1 MAQDRHA
8 SPVPPDSVLR
18 RTRELRGEILRHDR
32 LYYVEARP
40 EISDAAYDRLFD
52 ELAELERRHPAL
64 ADPDSPTARVGGSPI
79 EGFEHVTHDP
89 PMLSLDKARDAAELD
104 LFEQRVRK
112 ILGHSRV
119 SYHVEPKIDG
129 VSLSVQYR
137 DGHMIRA
144 ATRGD
149 GAVGDDVTANART
162 IRSLPLTLAT
172 DQPPAFLDV
181 RGEAYMDRDGFE
193 KLNAAL
199 KGRGEDPFPN
209 PRNATAGSLKQLDPR
224 VVAARPLRAV
234 FYAVARSEGV
244 EFSRH
249 DEALD
254 QLRAWGLPVPPLR
267 QVCASIRDAL
277 AAAGQIKQE
286 ASRLPF
292 AIDGA
297 VIKINELHLWDRLGL
312 KTRSPAYAIAYKPRE
327 WIEQTETRLRAITL
341 QVGRTGAVTPVAEL
355 EPVFLDGSTIS
366 RATLHNAEDIARKDI
381 RVGDVVVI
389 EKAGM
394 VIPAV
399 VRPCLEKRTGKEK
412 PFVMPGQCPACG
424 GPLARR
430 EAKSGEGATVASY
443 CDNLQCPAQK
453 PRRIEYFV
461 QRKALDI
468 EGIGGVVAEKLVERG
483 WVDEPLDLF
492 ELTEDALARLDLGEP
507 GKSRMFGARNAA
519 KVMQAVERART
530 MPLERWIL
538 AMAIPDIGET
548 LARAL
553 GRTHRDLSD
562 LAGSKHLSA
571 IVALEDA
578 KKEASAVNPRSQ
590 ARKPAGDHDR
600 AARAARHE
608 ELKHR
613 IAMLESQAE
622 APGLESIG
630 PVAARGVLQ
639 FLESA
644 RGRAWMGR
652 LRALGIDPKG
662 QTSTVKS
669 SASGL
674 WAGKSFVITGTLS
687 GFSRDSA
694 AEEIRRRG
702 GSVASAVSGKTSYLV
717 CGSEPGES
725 KVTAARSLGIPILSE
740 SEWRAL
746 LRLPP
751 AAPVSRGP
759 KPGELF

>member
-1 MAQDRHA
+1 MA
-8 SPVPPDSVLR
+8 PPDSVR
-18 RTRELRGEILRHDR
+18 RRARELRNELLRHDR

-52 ELAELERRHPAL
+52 ELVELERRHPAL
-64 ADPDSPTARVGGSPI
+64 ADPDSPTARVGGAPI

-112 ILGHSRV
+112 ILGPQRV
-119 SYHVEPKIDG
+119 TYHVEPKIDG
-129 VSLSVQYR
+129 VSLSVHYR
-137 DGHMIRA
+137 NGHLIRA

-149 GAVGDDVTANART
+149 GTVGDDVTANART

-172 DQPPAFLDV
+172 DRPPAFLEV
-181 RGEAYMDRDGFE
+181 RGEAYMDLEGFE

-199 KGRGEDPFPN
+199 RKRGEDPFPN

-234 FYAVARSEGV
+234 FYAIARSEGV

-249 DEALD
+249 DKALD
-254 QLRAWGLPVPPLR
+254 QLRAWGLPVPPNR
-267 QVCASIRDAL
+267 QVCDSIPDAL
-277 AAAGQIKQE
+277 AAAERIKQD
-286 ASRLPF
+286 AATLPF

-297 VIKINELHLWDRLGL
+297 VIKINELDLWDRLGL

-355 EPVFLDGSTIS
+355 EPVFLDGSTIA

-412 PFVMPGQCPACG
+412 PFVMPDQCPACG

-453 PRRIEYFV
+453 PRRLEYFA

-483 WVDEPLDLF
+483 LVDEPLDLF
-492 ELTEDALARLDLGEP
+492 ALSEEALARLDLGEP
-507 GKSRMFGARNAA
+507 GKPRVFGAKNAA

-538 AMAIPDIGET
+538 AMAIPDIGDT

-553 GRTHRDLSD
+553 GRTHRDLADVAESR
-562 LAGSKHLSA
+562 HLRA
-571 IVALEDA
+571 IVELDEVR
-578 KKEASAVNPRSQ
+578 KEAADVNPRS
-590 ARKPAGDHDR
+590 RAGKTAGEHDR
-600 AARAARHE
+600 AARTARHE
-608 ELKHR
+608 ALKQR
-613 IAMLESQAE
+613 IAGLESQA
-622 APGLESIG
+622 AVPGLESIG

-639 FLESA
+639 FFESA
-644 RGRAWMGR
+644 RGRAWCKR
-652 LRALGIDPKG
+652 LRVLGLDPQG
-662 QTSTVKS
+662 QTGVAKS
-669 SASGL
+669 SASAPL
-674 WAGKSFVITGTLS
+674 AGKSFVITGTLS
-687 GFSRDSA
+687 GFSRDGA
-694 AEEIRRRG
+694 AEEIRQRG
-702 GSVASAVSGKTSYLV
+702 GSVAGAVSGKTSYLV

-740 SEWRAL
+740 SDWRTL
-746 LRLPP
+746 LHLPP
-751 AAPVSRGP
+751 AATISKGP

>member
-1 MAQDRHA
+1 MR
-8 SPVPPDSVLR
+8 S
-18 RTRELRGEILRHDR
+18 EILRHDR

-52 ELAELERRHPAL
+52 ELLELERRYPKL

-79 EGFEHVTHDP
+79 EGFDHVTHDP
-89 PMLSLDKARDAAELD
+89 PMLSLDKARDAAELE
-104 LFEQRVRK
+104 LFEQRVKK
-112 ILGHSRV
+112 ILGPRRV
-119 SYHVEPKIDG
+119 TYHVEPKIDG
-129 VSLSVQYR
+129 VSLSVVYR
-137 DGHMIRA
+137 DGHMTRA

-149 GAVGDDVTANART
+149 GTVGDDVTANART

-172 DQPPAFLDV
+172 DHPPALLEV
-181 RGEAYMDRDGFE
+181 RGEAYMDLDGFE

-199 KGRGEDPFPN
+199 RKRGDEPFPN
-209 PRNATAGSLKQLDPR
+209 PRNATAGSLKQLDSR

-234 FYAVARSEGV
+234 FYAIARSEGAA
-244 EFSRH
+244 FSLH
-249 DEALD
+249 SEALD
-254 QLRAWGLPVPPLR
+254 QLRAWGLPVPPNR
-267 QVCASIRDAL
+267 QVCASIGEAL
-277 AAAGQIKQE
+277 AAAGRIKAE
-286 ASRLPF
+286 APTLPF

-297 VIKINELHLWDRLGL
+297 VIKVNELDLWERLGL

-399 VRPCLEKRTGKEK
+399 VRPCPEKRTGKEK
-412 PFVMPGQCPACG
+412 PFVMPAQCPACG

-453 PRRIEYFV
+453 PRRLEYFA

-468 EGIGGVVAEKLVERG
+468 EGIGGVVADKLVERG
-483 WVDEPLDLF
+483 LADEPLDLF
-492 ELTEDALARLDLGEP
+492 EISEEALAQLDLGEP
-507 GKSRMFGARNAA
+507 GKPRVFGAKNAA
-519 KVMQAVERART
+519 KVRQAIERARA

-553 GRTHRDLSD
+553 GRTHRDLAG
-562 LAGSKHLSA
+562 LAESKPLRA
-571 IVALEDA
+571 IIELDEAR
-578 KKEASAVNPRSQ
+578 KEAAAVNPRSTS
-590 ARKPAGDHDR
+590 RKAAGEPDR
-600 AARAARHE
+600 AARTARHA
-608 ELKHR
+608 ELKQR
-613 IAMLESQAE
+613 IAGLESQAR

-630 PVAARGVLQ
+630 PVAARGVLE
-639 FLESA
+639 FFESA
-644 RGRAWMGR
+644 LGRAWRKR
-652 LRALGIDPKG
+652 LRSLGVDPQG
-662 QTSTVKS
+662 QAGAAKS
-669 SASGL
+669 SAPALLSGR
-674 WAGKSFVITGTLS
+674 SFVITGTLS
-687 GFSRDSA
+687 GFSRDEA
-694 AEEIRRRG
+694 AEEIRKRG
-702 GSVASAVSGKTSYLV
+702 GTVASAVSGKTSYLV
-717 CGSEPGES
+717 CGSDPGES

-740 SEWRAL
+740 SDWRAL
-746 LRLPP
+746 LHLPS
-751 AAPVSRGP
+751 AAPAPKGP